1 MRPGVEKVYYRA
13 SELTFL
19 PLHGTLHDHAAKWSD
34 WYTIYRASKVYHT
47 ASGFSESAT
56 GMSGASS
63 QMILGTSDGT
73 LQLECDFMRILED
86 DGSGGR
92 RLKAIDYELPRA

>member
-1 MRPGVEKVYYRA
+1 
-13 SELTFL
+13 
-19 PLHGTLHDHAAKWSD
+19 
-34 WYTIYRASKVYHT
+34 
-47 ASGFSESAT
+47 
-56 GMSGASS
+56 
-63 QMILGTSDGT
+63 MILGTSDGT